1 MSVCTKECSLGI
13 RQMDSGEQTS
23 RKLLMLTD
31 FVVSGSSALKDP
43 IGEILL
49 GLLKE
54 RTSKL
59 PFVNSGV

>member
-1 MSVCTKECSLGI
+1 
-13 RQMDSGEQTS
+13 MDSGEQTS